1 MRNRREL
8 NVVSADPKENLAS
21 GQVGRTSVF
30 YRKIRSYYMFIKQL
44 LIVCY
49 SCCLL
54 ACATSDEALEDPYSE
69 SVSRRSNCIS
79 EASIRDYQVLDE
91 SNLIVAAA
99 GKRKY
104 HVLLSRPA
112 FGLRSTWRLG
122 FAGSTSQIC
131 AGFGEIYYDQGFGI
145 ERIRIQTIVPLDQYE
160 EDRLLVRFGLK
171 EPEFE
176 QPRTPEKVDGAEV
189 EELD

>member
-1 MRNRREL
+1 M
-8 NVVSADPKENLAS
+8 
-21 GQVGRTSVF
+21 
-30 YRKIRSYYMFIKQL
+30 IKQL
-44 LIVCY
+44 LTMFS
-49 SCCLL
+49 SCVLL
-54 ACATSDEALEDPYSE
+54 ACATSDEAAGDPYSE

-104 HVLLSRPA
+104 HMMLSRPA

-122 FAGSTSQIC
+122 FTGSTGRIC
-131 AGFGEIYYDQGFGI
+131 GGFGEIFYDQGFEV
-145 ERIRIQTIVPLDQYE
+145 ERIRIQTIVPVGPAE
-160 EDRLLVRFGLK
+160 EDMLLVHFGIK

-176 QPRTPEKVDGAEV
+176 QPRTPDKVDGAEV